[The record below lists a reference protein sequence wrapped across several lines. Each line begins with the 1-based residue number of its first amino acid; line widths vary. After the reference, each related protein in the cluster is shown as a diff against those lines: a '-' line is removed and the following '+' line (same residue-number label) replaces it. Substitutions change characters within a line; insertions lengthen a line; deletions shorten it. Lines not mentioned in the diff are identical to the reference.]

1 MQPTVATPPVRAT
14 RIGVLAI
21 SLSGVGWAITNILV
35 KITKVEGLA
44 FVFYRLWAGAAIMLV
59 VCAVLRRPLTWRKIK
74 AAAPGGALFGF
85 NVALFVS
92 AIKLTGV
99 ADVLI
104 IQAVQP
110 ALTLMVAGPLFG
122 ERITRSDVGW
132 TLASIGGV
140 VLVVL
145 GSSGTPSFSL
155 RGDVL
160 AVFSLLVW
168 TVYFLVS
175 KRARRDVPAIE
186 YMTVVTVMS
195 AVLVTPVVLVS
206 GQSLGGW
213 RWQDVVMLAAF
224 VVAAQGGHVLVAWA
238 HAQVDVS
245 ISTLVILAQPIIAV
259 AAAAIVLNEEVTLL
273 ELLGGAVVM
282 VAVWVIVRRAT
293 RGSPDVALSSPDA
306 TPS

>member
-21 SLSGVGWAITNILV
+21 SLSVVGWAITNILV

-44 FVFYRLWAGAAIMLV
+44 FVFYRLWAGAVIMLL
-59 VCAVLRRPLTWRKIK
+59 VCAVLRRPLTWPKIK

-224 VVAAQGGHVLVAWA
+224 LVAAQGGHVLVAWA

-259 AAAAIVLNEEVTLL
+259 AAAAVILNEEVTLL
-273 ELLGGAVVM
+273 EVLGGVVVM
-282 VAVWVIVRRAT
+282 VAVSVIVRRAT